1 MTDGI
6 VLVNLTYVGV
16 ERSARY
22 LADVGPPLV
31 LETIDIGLPY
41 THENIFRAF
50 EAEFNTVQSSP
61 EYVALTKRGER
72 PKIVV
77 IIDAISSVPGLLMPW
92 ERLVEFCRGHENV
105 WSLVDAAH
113 ALGQI
118 VGLDLSKSQP
128 DFWVSVSPILAM

>member
-1 MTDGI
+1 M
-6 VLVNLTYVGV
+6 
-16 ERSARY
+16 
-22 LADVGPPLV
+22 
-31 LETIDIGLPY
+31 ETIDIGLPY
-41 THENIFRAF
+41 THENLFRAF
-50 EAEFNTVQSSP
+50 EAALNTVQSSP

-92 ERLVEFCRGHENV
+92 ERLVESCRSYENV

-118 VGLDLSKSQP
+118 VGIDLSKTQP
-128 DFWVSVSPILAM
+128 DFWVSVSPILAMLAPEAKFSWLI